1 MHDHTTAVCMRKIA
15 VSRFAEHSSRERTT
29 SRNTLRARKAAAR
42 AKRRKKKQTVHKL
55 ELIATHDRANDDQEH
70 SRFAAGRY
78 CDVCAHGG
86 RFRERY
92 ISALLVVSAKGSPA
106 GLREASGSAI
116 LSAIRNID
124 SLVPSVLYPGI
135 LAGDKSFVNVRSQ
148 SRAASSSPC
157 RRRRCSSVLGS
168 AASSFIVI
176 SLLVVFDRLRHG
188 EILLRA
194 SHPFPAVRQRL

>member
-1 MHDHTTAVCMRKIA
+1 MRKIA

-29 SRNTLRARKAAAR
+29 VSTTQPPCMMGKAAAR

-124 SLVPSVLYPGI
+124 SLVPSVLYWPATNRSSMSGAN
-135 LAGDKSFVNVRSQ
+135 LEQQAALHAAGEDVRAFWVRPPPPSLL
-148 SRAASSSPC
+148 SPSSSSSIAC
-157 RRRRCSSVLGS
+157 ATGRSCSVRRIPFQRSASVY
-168 AASSFIVI
+168 
-176 SLLVVFDRLRHG
+176 RER
-188 EILLRA
+188 
-194 SHPFPAVRQRL
+194 

>member
-1 MHDHTTAVCMRKIA
+1 MMG
-15 VSRFAEHSSRERTT
+15 
-29 SRNTLRARKAAAR
+29 KAAAR

-148 SRAASSSPC
+148 SR
-157 RRRRCSSVLGS
+157 
-168 AASSFIVI
+168 
-176 SLLVVFDRLRHG
+176 
-188 EILLRA
+188 
-194 SHPFPAVRQRL
+194 